1 MAVPL
6 GAACNNWKFT
16 IDVGGKNIFT
26 VQVESVPVLPHV
38 AEVLG
43 LMNEFVGFT
52 LMMSM
57 GMFNVLATVWTTLVL
72 MPCQIVIKC

>member
-1 MAVPL
+1 M
-6 GAACNNWKFT
+6 
-16 IDVGGKNIFT
+16 
-26 VQVESVPVLPHV
+26 LPHV

-72 MPCQIVIKC
+72 MPCQIVIKFFNLGIVVGLYKPMDSSS